1 MRPLR
6 AAGLVALVAA
16 VVAALLMP
24 PSAGAARPLR
34 SARRGRVAIEQRG
47 SSWHRVATLRANRYG
62 IFTDVLKTSKHGF
75 MRARLLAPS
84 AQVGERSVPFSLR
97 RVPDRSVNPFG

>member
-1 MRPLR
+1 
-6 AAGLVALVAA
+6 
-16 VVAALLMP
+16 
-24 PSAGAARPLR
+24 
-34 SARRGRVAIEQRG
+34 VAIEQRG
-47 SSWHRVATLRANRYG
+47 SSWHRVATLRANRFG